1 MKFYF
6 NHSLME
12 NSSKEDAYNLSLDIA
27 EFRDFC
33 KKNKLD
39 LYFYTGIWDIKI
51 GNGTLNNYIYQIKN
65 KDIMKVVIQAVTGEE
80 PFFLDNNSEEL
91 HMVISPVVITG
102 TFGEKILKI
111 CFNDSQKEILSFANE
126 KLLSEEKYILTDSIS
141 STEISNFKG
150 IINLEKLLIKF
161 KDIQVLFDYIQ
172 NQSDKIVILNSARK
186 SAKKHDF
193 RSFLSYV
200 YRGIT
205 GLEETELSLVL
216 NNENESKRIELFY
229 EKYRLEISKETSV
242 TLSSYAEDR
251 TFEVPGRGEKVFEW
265 HIKIGHHTRIHYWI
279 DRESE
284 KVYIGHCGKH
294 LPTSE
299 KF

>member
-1 MKFYF
+1 
-6 NHSLME
+6 
-12 NSSKEDAYNLSLDIA
+12 
-27 EFRDFC
+27 
-33 KKNKLD
+33 
-39 LYFYTGIWDIKI
+39 
-51 GNGTLNNYIYQIKN
+51 
-65 KDIMKVVIQAVTGEE
+65 MKVVIQAVTGG
-80 PFFLDNNSEEL
+80 PFFLDSNSEEL

-111 CFNDSQKEILSFANE
+111 CFNDSQKKILSFVNE
-126 KLLSEEKYILTDSIS
+126 KILSEEKYILTSSIS

-150 IINLEKLLIKF
+150 IINLEKHLIEF
-161 KDIQVLFDYIQ
+161 KDIQDVFEQLQ
-172 NQSDKIVILNSARK
+172 RQKENIVILNNARK

-193 RSFLSYV
+193 RSFLPEV
-200 YRGIT
+200 YCGIT
-205 GLEETELSLVL
+205 GLIEIELPLVL
-216 NNENESKRIELFY
+216 NNENESKRTELFY

-265 HIKIGHHTRIHYWI
+265 HIKIGRHTRIHYWI

-294 LPTSE
+294 LPTAE

>member
-1 MKFYF
+1 
-6 NHSLME
+6 ME
-12 NSSKEDAYNLSLDIA
+12 NSSKEDAYNLSLEIA
-27 EFRDFC
+27 DLRNYC

-65 KDIMKVVIQAVTGEE
+65 KDIVKVVIQAVTGG
-80 PFFLDNNSEEL
+80 PFFLDNNYEEL

-126 KLLSEEKYILTDSIS
+126 KILSEEKYILTSSIS

-161 KDIQVLFDYIQ
+161 KDVQVLFDYIQ
-172 NQSDKIVILNSARK
+172 KQRENIIILDSAGK

-193 RSFLSYV
+193 RSFLPDV
-200 YRGIT
+200 YYGIT
-205 GLEETELSLVL
+205 GLEETELPLVL

-242 TLSSYAEDR
+242 TLSIYAEDR
-251 TFEVPGRGEKVFEW
+251 TFEIPGRGEEIFEW
-265 HIKIGHHTRIHYWI
+265 HIKIGRHTRIHYWI

-294 LPTSE
+294 LPTAE